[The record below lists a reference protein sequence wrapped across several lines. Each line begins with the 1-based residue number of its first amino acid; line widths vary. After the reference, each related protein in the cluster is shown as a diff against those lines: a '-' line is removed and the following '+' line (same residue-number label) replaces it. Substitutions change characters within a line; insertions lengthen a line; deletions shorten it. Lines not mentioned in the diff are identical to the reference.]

1 MGSRNKVSPLMA
13 RPLRGEGTGKGRA
26 IGLKKVPMA
35 IKLYGGGG
43 KGLNGLAI
51 SGGTFFSLL
60 KVKKIFFFP

>member
-26 IGLKKVPMA
+26 IKEKRTSLQKTKKVPMA

-51 SGGTFFSLL
+51 SGGTFF
-60 KVKKIFFFP
+60 